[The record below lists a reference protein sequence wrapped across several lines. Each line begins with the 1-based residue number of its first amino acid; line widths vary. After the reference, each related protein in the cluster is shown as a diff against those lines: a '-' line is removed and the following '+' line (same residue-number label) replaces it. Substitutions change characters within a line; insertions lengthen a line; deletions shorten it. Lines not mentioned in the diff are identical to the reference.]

1 MEGAGIEKVAFWGLE
16 PCNAKQASDL
26 PDQVEP
32 CILGSGVTD
41 IGIFPEDDDV
51 RIPVNK
57 EDVNPGGKYHSIVKL
72 FIRNQPSGNW
82 TTATGWLCRDDLV
95 VTAAHCVLQGDQHA
109 TCIRVC
115 IGYSASSKGAGASSD
130 NQRSVIRVALPSAW
144 SDSSAS
150 ASNMA
155 FLQLDEPFQDVTPIK
170 YSTPG
175 TKVQEP
181 LTVVGYASDIGARAG
196 SPGGEMYHMKISREI
211 DLDTTRWNMLVYQG
225 DGMGGEPN
233 LLLRTHNQT
242 LTVASALGFGGAPII
257 RDSDFVAIGV
267 HARGGSFNFGTVIGG
282 PFGVHVP
289 VYEEALRILGEDNQ
303 PSAVKVDTD
312 TDGEWLKYTYVACE

>member
-16 PCNAKQASDL
+16 PYNAEQASDL

-41 IGIFPEDDDV
+41 IGIFPKDDDV

-95 VTAAHCVLQGDQHA
+95 VTAAHCVLKGNQHA
-109 TCIRVC
+109 ACIRVC
-115 IGYSASSKGAGASSD
+115 IGYSASSNGTGASSD
-130 NQRSVIRVALPSAW
+130 NQRSVVRIALPSAW
-144 SDSSAS
+144 SDSCAS
-150 ASNMA
+150 PSNMA
-155 FLQLDEPFQDVTPIK
+155 FLQLDKPFEDVTPIK

-196 SPGGEMYHMKISREI
+196 SPGGEMYRMKICREI
-211 DLDTTRWNMLVYQG
+211 DLDTSRWNMLVYQG
-225 DGMGGEPN
+225 DSMG
-233 LLLRTHNQT
+233 
-242 LTVASALGFGGAPII
+242 GFGGAPII

-282 PFGVHVP
+282 SFGVNVS
-289 VYEEALRILGEDNQ
+289 VYEEALRILGEGNQ
-303 PSAVKVDTD
+303 PSDVKVDTD
-312 TDGEWLKYTYVACE
+312 PDREWLKYTYIACE

>member
-225 DGMGGEPN
+225 DGMGG
-233 LLLRTHNQT
+233 
-242 LTVASALGFGGAPII
+242 FGGAPII